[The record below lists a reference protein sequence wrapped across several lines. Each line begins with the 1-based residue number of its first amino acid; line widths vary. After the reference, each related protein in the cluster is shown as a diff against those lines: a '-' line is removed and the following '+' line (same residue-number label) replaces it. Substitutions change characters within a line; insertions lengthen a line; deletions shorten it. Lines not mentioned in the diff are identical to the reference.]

1 MNPVVANAVMSV
13 APELARYA
21 GLYELSPS
29 ARSYGAATEGA
40 GTLTFGQAT
49 KFSAISTSVVLA
61 TTLAGYALD
70 EQITKRLSLPGGW
83 GPVVGAAA
91 GLATTNAVAGLAQ
104 GVPASVGYAV
114 GSVGALLPTAFAAYA
129 LKKTTRD
136 TGAVYFLA
144 GLAAAGAAYGIA
156 KGLRK

>member
-21 GLYELSPS
+21 GLYELSPM
-29 ARSYGAATEGA
+29 ARSYGSPEGA
-40 GTLTFGQAT
+40 GRLTMVQAA

-61 TTLAGYALD
+61 TTLVGFALD
-70 EQITKRLSLPGGW
+70 EQIAKRLSLPGGW
-83 GPVVGAAA
+83 GPVVGATT
-91 GLATTNAVAGLAQ
+91 GLAATNAVAGLSQ
-104 GVPASVGYAV
+104 GVPASLGYLV
-114 GSVGALLPTAFAAYA
+114 GSVGPLVPAAFAAYA

-136 TGAVYFLA
+136 TGAVYALA
-144 GLAAAGAAYGIA
+144 GIATASALYGIY

>member
-13 APELARYA
+13 APEIARYA

-29 ARSYGAATEGA
+29 ARSYGAAPVDA
-40 GTLTFGQAT
+40 GSLTFGQAAR
-49 KFSAISTSVVLA
+49 FSAISTSIVLA
-61 TTLAGYALD
+61 TTLAGFALD
-70 EQITKRLSLPGGW
+70 EQITKRLNLPGGW
-83 GPVVGAAA
+83 GPVVGAAV
-91 GLATTNAVAGLAQ
+91 GLAGTNAVAGLAQ
-104 GVPASVGYAV
+104 GVPAATGYVV
-114 GSVGALLPTAFAAYA
+114 GSVGPLLPAAFAAYA

-144 GLAAAGAAYGIA
+144 GLAAASAAYGIS

>member
-29 ARSYGAATEGA
+29 ARSYGAAPTDA
-40 GTLTFGQAT
+40 GTLTFGQAAR
-49 KFSAISTSVVLA
+49 FSAISTSIVLA
-61 TTLAGYALD
+61 STLMGYALD
-70 EQITKRLSLPGGW
+70 EQITKRLALPGGW
-83 GPVVGAAA
+83 GPVVGAATAIA
-91 GLATTNAVAGLAQ
+91 GTNAVAGLAQ
-104 GVPASVGYAV
+104 GVPASVGYVV
-114 GSVGALLPTAFAAYA
+114 GSVGPLVPTAIAAYA

-136 TGAVYFLA
+136 TGAVYLLA
-144 GLAAAGAAYGIA
+144 GLAAASALYGIS